1 MNNMMEDPGNRR
13 QNWDDE
19 DYYEFLMDQY
29 EQEQHEEDIV
39 GDLDE

>member
-1 MNNMMEDPGNRR
+1 MSYMMEDPGNRR

-29 EQEQHEEDIV
+29 EQGQQEEDIL

>member
-1 MNNMMEDPGNRR
+1 MKEMMDPGNRK

-29 EQEQHEEDIV
+29 ENQEQEEEDIM
-39 GDLDE
+39 GDID

>member
-1 MNNMMEDPGNRR
+1 MMEDPGNRR

-29 EQEQHEEDIV
+29 EQEQQEEDIT

>member
-1 MNNMMEDPGNRR
+1 MSYMMEDPGNRR

-29 EQEQHEEDIV
+29 EQEQQEEVIT